1 MTGSFDS
8 AMAPRE
14 RRWSRRLVIGIAAL
28 ALLALAVS
36 SLFADGGA
44 HTLDRQ
50 IMLLL
55 RDPQA
60 MNDPLGPSW
69 FEDVM
74 RDMTGLG
81 GIGVV
86 AGASLLLAGYLWL
99 QRRRGD
105 VAILAFSL
113 IGAQLISAVAKLLVS
128 RPRPDLVSHEA
139 EIYSASFPSGHTL
152 MATVT
157 WVTFAM
163 LLAADFKDWRV
174 RDYLLLTA
182 WIVAVAVGC
191 SRIYLGVHWPSD
203 VLAGWAVGALWMVLL
218 SRLVPR
224 LRGRS
229 EY

>member
-1 MTGSFDS
+1 MQISTPESVAG
-8 AMAPRE
+8 PQPG
-14 RRWSRRLVIGIAAL
+14 RWSRRLIVGVAAV

-60 MNDPLGPSW
+60 LDDPIGPHW

-86 AGASLLLAGYLWL
+86 VGGGLLFAGYLWL
-99 QRRRGD
+99 RWRRGD
-105 VAILAFSL
+105 VLILAASL
-113 IGAQLISAVAKLLVS
+113 AGAQLISAVSKLLVA

-139 EIYSASFPSGHTL
+139 QIYSASFPSGHTL

-163 LLAADFKDWRV
+163 LLAADFEDRRV
-174 RDYLLLTA
+174 RDYLLLIA
-182 WIVAVAVGC
+182 WITAIAVGC
-191 SRIYLGVHWPSD
+191 RRIYLGVHWPSD
-203 VLAGWAVGALWMVLL
+203 VLAGWAIGALWMVVL

-224 LRGRS
+224 LRGRLG
-229 EY
+229 

>member
-1 MTGSFDS
+1 MSVSTPAS
-8 AMAPRE
+8 AAPAA
-14 RRWSRRLVIGIAAL
+14 RRWPRRMIIGVAAL
-28 ALLALAVS
+28 ALLALAIS

-55 RDPQA
+55 RNPQA
-60 MNDPLGPSW
+60 LNDPLGPAW

-86 AGASLLLAGYLWL
+86 IGGSALLAGYLWL
-99 QRRRGD
+99 QRRRMD
-105 VAILAFSL
+105 VLILAGSVA
-113 IGAQLISAVAKLLVS
+113 GAQIVSAVSKLLVS

-163 LLAADFKDWRV
+163 LLAADFQDRRV
-174 RDYLLLTA
+174 RDYLLLVA
-182 WIVAVAVGC
+182 WIVAIAVGC

-203 VLAGWAVGALWMVLL
+203 VLAGWAIGALWMIIL

-224 LRGRS
+224 LRGQ
-229 EY
+229 